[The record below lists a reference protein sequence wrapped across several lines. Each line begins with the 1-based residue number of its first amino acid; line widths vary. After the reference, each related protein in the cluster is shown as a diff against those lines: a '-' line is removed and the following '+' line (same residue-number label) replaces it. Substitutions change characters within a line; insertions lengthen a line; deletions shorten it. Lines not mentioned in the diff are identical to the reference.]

1 MEGTTRKRTRR
12 SKRIEGTVGK
22 GFLICLGIL
31 ILLNILVPDKTMSE
45 KENRILS
52 SKPKLTWSGLVSGDF
67 MMKYEDYLLLL
78 LIMQKD
84 KRQKYF
90 RMMDMMEQNIKR
102 KVPDFK
108 MDQCISSYKIT
119 QNLKLKKLG
128 FGGMTLP
135 FAPYTDLKLSRF
147 TTY

>member
-67 MMKYEDYLLLL
+67 MMKYEDYLADQFAVVLRLDVDPIRHVVSPPYIYMYYGGVPRIELELVLLSH
-78 LIMQKD
+78 K
-84 KRQKYF
+84 
-90 RMMDMMEQNIKR
+90 
-102 KVPDFK
+102 
-108 MDQCISSYKIT
+108 
-119 QNLKLKKLG
+119 
-128 FGGMTLP
+128 
-135 FAPYTDLKLSRF
+135 
-147 TTY
+147 